1 MTLTISEMLTG
12 MDAGRLQ
19 SVGLMQVIPL
29 TLTDP
34 NLAEERLVS
43 PAVAPDQ
50 DVDDS
55 TSSFSTTTYGSMK
68 FKNETDRV
76 LLVPLHAGYMVKQAA
91 QDHAMSSAGLVGK
104 KKTKTWTNA
113 MCIQSSQGGY
123 ISEGSYRMMILP
135 YALREHAMEIR
146 AAKEYGKLW
155 PAIAQFNASMG
166 VDGGSHLEFFLKQFE
181 KELDQFVAEFELLPN
196 QCGAIILVG
205 GYVVGF
211 ERAPSPEYWA
221 TVWEPLI
228 RECYGSL
235 ALFIR
240 SKFPGGAPDP
250 KTRVP
255 VNMNGI
261 NTLDDLEQALDKAEE
276 AQEEIAR
283 ATIRKLLGDEFE
295 VKKEQT
301 EGEFDIVTV
310 GNEQFTG
317 QVVRDGEKISYAS
330 LFTTKSWAKNQ
341 PWKEADKFAL

>member
-1 MTLTISEMLTG
+1 MTLTISDMLTG

-43 PAVAPDQ
+43 PAVAPEADQ
-50 DVDDS
+50 GS
-55 TSSFSTTTYGSMK
+55 TSSFSTTSYGSMR
-68 FKNETDRV
+68 FKNETDRI

-104 KKTKTWTNA
+104 KKTKTWKNA

-123 ISEGSYRMMILP
+123 ISEGDYRMLILP

-146 AAKEYGKLW
+146 EGEEYGKLW
-155 PAIAQFNASMG
+155 PAIAEFNQKMG
-166 VDGGSHLEFFLKQFE
+166 VGGSSHLEFFLKQYE
-181 KELDQFVAEFELLPN
+181 KELDQFVAEFEILPN

-211 ERAPSPEYWA
+211 ERSPSPEYW
-221 TVWEPLI
+221 TTIWEPLI

-235 ALFIR
+235 AIFIR
-240 SKFPGGAPDP
+240 KKFPDGAPDP

-255 VNMNGI
+255 INMNGI
-261 NTLDDLEQALDKAEE
+261 DTLDDLEQALDKAEE

-283 ATIRKLLGDEFE
+283 DTIRKLLDDPFDVE
-295 VKKEQT
+295 KEQT
-301 EGEFDIVTV
+301 EGDFDIVTV
-310 GNEQFTG
+310 GNDQFTG
-317 QVVRDGEKISYAS
+317 QIVRAGEQISYAS
-330 LFTTKSWAKNQ
+330 LFTTKKWAKNQ
-341 PWKEADKFAL
+341 PWREADKFAL